1 MRKFITH
8 VCLSLPIAI
17 QTYAQPLRQ
26 KGHFTEPPKVCC
38 EHHGQENNYPLAG
51 HRSSDVHLARGFKS
65 DAKDMRIPEIEDF
78 TSVWKNPPVSQ
89 SSTGTCWAYS
99 GISFFETESFRST
112 GKKVKLSEMFVVYW
126 EYLEKAKYF
135 LENRGDVH
143 LDEGSECN
151 AVSRILSK
159 YGALPQEAYSG
170 LLPEKKAH
178 NHEQMLNE
186 IKSYLKSLIDKGQ
199 WEEAQAIDQVKQI
212 LHRHMGQPPEKI
224 LYNEKFITPVEYMQ
238 VVLNLNPSNY
248 VSIMSLLQSPYW
260 EKGEYQVADNWWHSK
275 EYYNLPLDVFIMI
288 SKRALRAGYSF
299 CIGGDVSEPG
309 FNASNNVA
317 FVPTFDIPSDYID
330 EHARQ
335 LRFFN
340 KSTTD
345 DHGMHVV
352 GYQEFLGKDWFLVK
366 DSGAGSR
373 NCKKSSNLYG
383 YLIMH
388 EDYIKLKM
396 MDMMVHK
403 DMLKDYLPKFE
414 N

>member
-1 MRKFITH
+1 MKNLTTLMWLA
-8 VCLSLPIAI
+8 LSVSV
-17 QTYAQPLRQ
+17 QTNAQPLRQ
-26 KGHFTEPPKVCC
+26 KGHFTEPPKTCGKHQSL
-38 EHHGQENNYPLAG
+38 EDNPSITG
-51 HRSSDVHLARGFKS
+51 HRAPEGLLSKGFKA
-65 DAKDMRIPEIEDF
+65 DVKDMRIPEIGDF
-78 TSVWKNPPVSQ
+78 STIWTNSPVSQ
-89 SSTGTCWAYS
+89 NATGTCWAYS
-99 GISFFETESFRST
+99 GISFFETESFRNT
-112 GKKVKLSEMFVVYW
+112 GKKVKLSEMFLVYW

-135 LENRGDVH
+135 LEKRGDAH

-151 AVSRILSK
+151 AVSRILRK

-170 LLPEKKAH
+170 LLPGKNEH
-178 NHEQMLNE
+178 NHSQMLNE
-186 IKSYLKSLIDKGQ
+186 IKSYLKSLIEKGQ
-199 WEEAQAIDQVKQI
+199 WDEAQALDEVKQI

-224 LYNEKFITPVEYMQ
+224 LFNQKFITPVEYMQ
-238 VVLNLNPSNY
+238 DALNLNPDNY
-248 VSIMSLLQSPYW
+248 ICIMSLIQSPYW
-260 EKGEYQVADNWWHSK
+260 EKGEYPVADNWWHSK
-275 EYYNLPLDVFIMI
+275 EYYNLPLDVFMMI
-288 SKRALRAGYSF
+288 AKRALRAGYSF
-299 CIGGDVSEPG
+299 CLGGDVSEPG

-340 KSTTD
+340 KTTND
-345 DHGMHVV
+345 EHGMHVV
-352 GYQEFLGKDWFLVK
+352 GYQEFQGKDWFLLK